1 MLRHLKSNMSFDS
14 NTGGR
19 PKGGVIE
26 IFWESETSKKKH
38 NHLSMIGKGQNRR

>member
-1 MLRHLKSNMSFDS
+1 MSFDS

-26 IFWESETSKKKH
+26 IFWVSETSKKKH